1 MKELTKTN
9 YFQTLIE
16 QGVIANKNLL
26 NMNITFANLA
36 SSIRN
41 AFKGSSLKQFNQEM
55 TKSKQEIDPI
65 IMLLDELRKELK
77 ACGKT
82 DMSKSV
88 EQFEQKLKDSKS
100 TAEEL
105 TNSINRNLNG
115 KYTQETSNYFDKM
128 LFKGEQNETFSMLQE
143 LQKELR
149 SCGDIDTAKSVK
161 EFEIQLRKT
170 VSTSK
175 EQIDKIKDRLNTLF
189 SKEDS
194 LKFSKSLEPKKAEI
208 TIDTVINQLQ
218 ALQRQYSSIGDS
230 SSSKAISEYLKQL
243 RTDTIDFEGQLQSLK
258 TNMAICL
265 GTEEIKKLENAFRK
279 AREPLTATELIT
291 EKLKTLEK
299 ELRACGETAKA
310 NKIKEYMQDNYKETS
325 NLDYMMKTLRVD
337 IEKTFGIDE
346 VKKFDK
352 ALKDVNNTTKVT
364 KKSNFANNLKTVL
377 GIGGAVT
384 AIRDSA
390 RFLKEANDETV
401 NYGETVNLF
410 NVSMGKG
417 LEGLNQYYEKA
428 VKFQNDLQEKLGA
441 NIAESMNYQ
450 ALFNSMSKSMG
461 ISAKYAYILS
471 ENFTKLGYDLAS
483 LYNINPENAM
493 QKLRA
498 GLAGQTK
505 PLRDLGLDITQQ
517 SLQPIVDS
525 LGIDRSIKNMSQ
537 AEKMI
542 LRYIAVLNQAKIAQ
556 GDFANTMNSPANQL
570 RIFNA
575 QVVAFKRNMGNLWQG
590 FLGGILPYVNAI
602 MMVINELLKMVAK
615 LFGFEVSEQ
624 KVNISANIGADD
636 LASDLGTAGKKAKEL
651 KAQLMGFDEINNISL
666 QDNSGSGGSEG
677 GAKGTGID
685 QRLLDAMK
693 EYDNLMD
700 KVKNKAT
707 EIRDNI
713 LDWLGFTRDVNG
725 NLKWSWSDMNG
736 IAKTL
741 AVITGI
747 VGGIYVIGKI
757 TKLVMWIKNLKD
769 ILISGKGATTTFGL
783 GIQTI
788 GKFINGVKGGFSNLT
803 SWVSMVVGQYKI
815 FRSQGN
821 GVISSLKLTNSSL
834 KETGQGLSS
843 FVSKGVGVVAG
854 LAGITAGS
862 ALTYATMKD
871 FTTGAIDS
879 SEAVVKLTAGL
890 SGATL
895 AGAAAGSQFGTV
907 GTIIGGV
914 AGLTTSAVTA
924 FMGYKDGI
932 ESLNIPTTTLTEEI
946 NSLTQEVDSNRQAHE
961 NAVKSIKDT
970 YESQIVEAQYAE
982 NLSKQLMGLVDSNG
996 KVKEGNEERVKFIL
1010 GEMNNALGTEYKLNG
1025 NLITKNGE
1033 VVTSY
1038 KDLQKSIKET
1048 IEAKKKEAE
1057 QTAITELYKEDLKEQ
1072 IKLERDKARLQE
1084 EYAKAEIEYNNLMA
1098 KGLSDWTLTH
1108 DENYKQIIENY
1119 TNIANELNETRDASL
1134 EMANNVEKD
1143 LKRLTNSQIENTGI
1157 LSQEMINQQQVSSE
1171 TLQNMVSSN
1180 TQAWEENYNNMDN
1193 ATKSTMLAQSTTIDN
1208 WSPKIEQKWKEMA
1221 SNSADN
1227 FLNGISQVEPD
1238 TQAKILATV
1247 TTTQNMTPQMA
1258 TAWSNLANKSFM
1270 DFTSA
1275 LSKVEPSTQDEILK
1289 SITTTKGLTGT
1300 TAQVWAVLASTS
1312 KERYNSAL
1320 SSLDEDTAKKVQ
1332 SAVDRINAKQ
1342 WEANRAG
1349 EGLADEVE
1357 RGVNT
1362 LDTTEAG
1369 KQAVNGVAE
1378 GINKNKNNRN
1388 LWDSL
1393 KGLKDTVVNGI
1404 KGLLGIHSPSRIM
1417 RDLVGK
1423 FIPLGIAEGIEA
1435 KSGTVYASIKKLNE
1449 GIKINARDFVI
1460 DTNQFIDYGQISGT
1474 ISTQSKISVDNSM
1487 IERMGQACYNAFVN
1501 AMRTQGIK
1509 ADVKIKPDKD
1519 GIFKVVQTEAEE
1531 YAMQTGESPFPVM
1544 A

>member
-1 MKELTKTN
+1 MKTRADYNATLEDQIKVDVAEAKREINELKVSISGLKTSIDSIGKSNGLINFNKQIKQTKD
-9 YFQTLIE
+9 F
-16 QGVIANKNLL
+16 G
-26 NMNITFANLA
+26 
-36 SSIRN
+36 SSI
-41 AFKGSSLKQFNQEM
+41 KGALNFGMIITGARRTWSL
-55 TKSKQEIDPI
+55 
-65 IMLLDELRKELK
+65 
-77 ACGKT
+77 
-82 DMSKSV
+82 
-88 EQFEQKLKDSKS
+88 LKDM
-100 TAEEL
+100 
-105 TNSINRNLNG
+105 TNES
-115 KYTQETSNYFDKM
+115 
-128 LFKGEQNETFSMLQE
+128 
-143 LQKELR
+143 
-149 SCGDIDTAKSVK
+149 
-161 EFEIQLRKT
+161 
-170 VSTSK
+170 
-175 EQIDKIKDRLNTLF
+175 
-189 SKEDS
+189 
-194 LKFSKSLEPKKAEI
+194 
-208 TIDTVINQLQ
+208 
-218 ALQRQYSSIGDS
+218 
-230 SSSKAISEYLKQL
+230 
-243 RTDTIDFEGQLQSLK
+243 IDFV
-258 TNMAICL
+258 
-265 GTEEIKKLENAFRK
+265 
-279 AREPLTATELIT
+279 
-291 EKLKTLEK
+291 
-299 ELRACGETAKA
+299 ET
-310 NKIKEYMQDNYKETS
+310 T
-325 NLDYMMKTLRVD
+325 
-337 IEKTFGIDE
+337 
-346 VKKFDK
+346 
-352 ALKDVNNTTKVT
+352 
-364 KKSNFANNLKTVL
+364 
-377 GIGGAVT
+377 
-384 AIRDSA
+384 
-390 RFLKEANDETV
+390 
-401 NYGETVNLF
+401 NLF

-428 VKFQNDLQEKLGA
+428 VKFQNDLQEKLGV

-461 ISAKYAYILS
+461 ISAKYAYTLS

-556 GDFANTMNSPANQL
+556 GDFANTMDSPANQL

-624 KVNISANIGADD
+624 KVNISAGIGADD
-636 LASDLGTAGKKAKEL
+636 LADDLGNAGKKAKEL

-666 QDNSGSGGSEG
+666 QDNSGSGSSSG
-677 GAKGTGID
+677 GATGID

-707 EIRDNI
+707 EIRDKMME
-713 LDWLGFTRDVNG
+713 WLGFTRNDDGTWKLKEGLTNLEKILDVV
-725 NLKWSWSDMNG
+725 KMTG
-736 IAKTL
+736 IAFGTWKVSKTITNLLKNLGVLNGKQAFQLSFGITLLATGIFAQYKGTKHLLDGDIDLFTLLETFLGTSGGALGIVNILKATKLGKTL
-741 AVITGI
+741 SLGNKLKAGFGIMLGIQGVQVFLDGINEGDIKKTVFGVLESITSLSVAFNGLF
-747 VGGIYVIGKI
+747 GK
-757 TKLVMWIKNLKD
+757 KLLTSIKNTTGSIATFGIGVVKSFKD
-769 ILISGKGATTTFGL
+769 ARTSGLSLGKSFLEAGSCAKDLIGKGA
-783 GIQTI
+783 
-788 GKFINGVKGGFSNLT
+788 
-803 SWVSMVVGQYKI
+803 
-815 FRSQGN
+815 
-821 GVISSLKLTNSSL
+821 
-834 KETGQGLSS
+834 
-843 FVSKGVGVVAG
+843 GVVAG

-871 FTTGAIDS
+871 FTTGTIDTG
-879 SEAVVKLTAGL
+879 EAVLKLTAGL
-890 SGATL
+890 GGATL
-895 AGAAAGSQFGTV
+895 AGAAAGSQFGTL
-907 GTIIGGV
+907 GTIVGGV

-961 NAVKSIKDT
+961 NAIKSIKDT
-970 YESQIVEAQYAE
+970 YENQMVEAQYAE

-1033 VVTSY
+1033 VVDSY
-1038 KDLQKSIKET
+1038 KGLQKSIKET

-1072 IKLERDKARLQE
+1072 IKLERDKAKLQE

-1108 DENYKQIIENY
+1108 DENCKQIIENY

-1134 EMANNVEKD
+1134 EMANNVEND
-1143 LKRLTNSQIENTGI
+1143 LKRLTDSQIENTGI
-1157 LSQEMINQQQVSSE
+1157 LSQEMINQQQVSNE

-1193 ATKSTMLAQSTTIDN
+1193 TTKATMLAQSTTIDK
-1208 WSPKIEQKWKEMA
+1208 WTPIIEQKWKEMA

-1247 TTTQNMTPQMA
+1247 TTTQNMTPQMT
-1258 TAWSNLANKSFM
+1258 TAWSNLANKSFT
-1270 DFTSA
+1270 DFATA
-1275 LSKVEPSTQDEILK
+1275 LSQVEPTTQNEILK
-1289 SITTTKGLTGT
+1289 SITKTKGLTGT
-1300 TAQVWAVLASTS
+1300 TALVWAELASTS
-1312 KERYNSAL
+1312 KERYNTAL

-1332 SAVDRINAKQ
+1332 SAVDKINAKQ

>member
-1 MKELTKTN
+1 MKTRADYNATLEDQIKVDVAEAKREINELKVSISGLKTSIDSIGKSNGLINFNKQIKQTKD
-9 YFQTLIE
+9 F
-16 QGVIANKNLL
+16 G
-26 NMNITFANLA
+26 
-36 SSIRN
+36 SSIKEALNFGMIITGARRTW
-41 AFKGSSLKQFNQEM
+41 SL
-55 TKSKQEIDPI
+55 
-65 IMLLDELRKELK
+65 
-77 ACGKT
+77 
-82 DMSKSV
+82 
-88 EQFEQKLKDSKS
+88 LKDM
-100 TAEEL
+100 
-105 TNSINRNLNG
+105 TNES
-115 KYTQETSNYFDKM
+115 
-128 LFKGEQNETFSMLQE
+128 
-143 LQKELR
+143 
-149 SCGDIDTAKSVK
+149 
-161 EFEIQLRKT
+161 
-170 VSTSK
+170 
-175 EQIDKIKDRLNTLF
+175 
-189 SKEDS
+189 
-194 LKFSKSLEPKKAEI
+194 
-208 TIDTVINQLQ
+208 
-218 ALQRQYSSIGDS
+218 
-230 SSSKAISEYLKQL
+230 
-243 RTDTIDFEGQLQSLK
+243 IDFV
-258 TNMAICL
+258 
-265 GTEEIKKLENAFRK
+265 
-279 AREPLTATELIT
+279 
-291 EKLKTLEK
+291 
-299 ELRACGETAKA
+299 ET
-310 NKIKEYMQDNYKETS
+310 T
-325 NLDYMMKTLRVD
+325 
-337 IEKTFGIDE
+337 
-346 VKKFDK
+346 
-352 ALKDVNNTTKVT
+352 
-364 KKSNFANNLKTVL
+364 
-377 GIGGAVT
+377 
-384 AIRDSA
+384 
-390 RFLKEANDETV
+390 
-401 NYGETVNLF
+401 NLF

-428 VKFQNDLQEKLGA
+428 VKFQNDLQEKLGV

-461 ISAKYAYILS
+461 ISAKYAYTLS

-556 GDFANTMNSPANQL
+556 GDFANTMDSPANQL

-624 KVNISANIGADD
+624 KVNISAGIGADD
-636 LASDLGTAGKKAKEL
+636 LADDLGNAGKKAKEL

-666 QDNSGSGGSEG
+666 QDNSGSGSSSG
-677 GAKGTGID
+677 GATGID

-707 EIRDNI
+707 EIRDKMME
-713 LDWLGFTRDVNG
+713 WLGFTRNDDGTWKLKEGLTNLEKILDVV
-725 NLKWSWSDMNG
+725 KMTG
-736 IAKTL
+736 IAFGTWKVSKTITNLLKNLGVLNGKQAFQLSFGITLLATGIFAQYKGTKHLLDGDIDLFTLLETFLGTSGGALGIVNILKATKLGKTL
-741 AVITGI
+741 SLGNKLKAGFGIMLGIQGVQVFLDGINEGDIKKTVFGVLESITSLSVAFNGLF
-747 VGGIYVIGKI
+747 GK
-757 TKLVMWIKNLKD
+757 KLLTSIKNTTGSIATFGIGVVKSFKD
-769 ILISGKGATTTFGL
+769 ARTSGLSLGKSFLEAGSCAKDLIGKGA
-783 GIQTI
+783 
-788 GKFINGVKGGFSNLT
+788 
-803 SWVSMVVGQYKI
+803 
-815 FRSQGN
+815 
-821 GVISSLKLTNSSL
+821 
-834 KETGQGLSS
+834 
-843 FVSKGVGVVAG
+843 GVVAG

-871 FTTGAIDS
+871 FTTGTIDTG
-879 SEAVVKLTAGL
+879 EAVLKLTAGL
-890 SGATL
+890 GGATL
-895 AGAAAGSQFGTV
+895 AGAAAGSQFGTL
-907 GTIIGGV
+907 GTIVGGV

-961 NAVKSIKDT
+961 NAIKSIKDT
-970 YESQIVEAQYAE
+970 YENQMVEAQYAE

-1033 VVTSY
+1033 VVDSY
-1038 KDLQKSIKET
+1038 KGLQKSIKET

-1072 IKLERDKARLQE
+1072 IKLERDKAKLQE

-1108 DENYKQIIENY
+1108 DENCKQIIENY

-1134 EMANNVEKD
+1134 EMANNVEND
-1143 LKRLTNSQIENTGI
+1143 LKRLTDSQIENTGI
-1157 LSQEMINQQQVSSE
+1157 LSQEMINQQQVSNE
-1171 TLQNMVSSN
+1171 TLQNMVISN
-1180 TQAWEENYNNMDN
+1180 TQAWEENYNNMDST
-1193 ATKSTMLAQSTTIDN
+1193 TKATMLAQSTTIDK
-1208 WSPKIEQKWKEMA
+1208 WTPIIEQKWKEMA

-1247 TTTQNMTPQMA
+1247 TTTQNMTPQMT
-1258 TAWSNLANKSFM
+1258 TAWSNLANKSFT
-1270 DFTSA
+1270 DFATA
-1275 LSKVEPSTQDEILK
+1275 LSQVEPTTQNEILK
-1289 SITTTKGLTGT
+1289 SITKTKGLTGT
-1300 TAQVWAVLASTS
+1300 TALVWAELASTS
-1312 KERYNSAL
+1312 KERYNTAL

-1332 SAVDRINAKQ
+1332 SAVDKINAKQ

-1460 DTNQFIDYGQISGT
+1460 DTNQFINYRQISGT
-1474 ISTQSKISVDNSM
+1474 ISTQSKISVDNGM

>member
-1 MKELTKTN
+1 MKTRVD
-9 YFQTLIE
+9 Y
-16 QGVIANKNLL
+16 
-26 NMNITFANLA
+26 
-36 SSIRN
+36 N
-41 AFKGSSLKQFNQEM
+41 A
-55 TKSKQEIDPI
+55 
-65 IMLLDELRKELK
+65 
-77 ACGKT
+77 
-82 DMSKSV
+82 
-88 EQFEQKLKDSKS
+88 
-100 TAEEL
+100 
-105 TNSINRNLNG
+105 
-115 KYTQETSNYFDKM
+115 
-128 LFKGEQNETFSMLQE
+128 
-143 LQKELR
+143 
-149 SCGDIDTAKSVK
+149 
-161 EFEIQLRKT
+161 
-170 VSTSK
+170 
-175 EQIDKIKDRLNTLF
+175 
-189 SKEDS
+189 
-194 LKFSKSLEPKKAEI
+194 
-208 TIDTVINQLQ
+208 
-218 ALQRQYSSIGDS
+218 
-230 SSSKAISEYLKQL
+230 
-243 RTDTIDFEGQLQSLK
+243 
-258 TNMAICL
+258 
-265 GTEEIKKLENAFRK
+265 
-279 AREPLTATELIT
+279 
-291 EKLKTLEK
+291 TLED
-299 ELRACGETAKA
+299 
-310 NKIKEYMQDNYKETS
+310 QV
-325 NLDYMMKTLRVD
+325 RVD
-337 IEKTFGIDE
+337 IAEAKRGINELKVSISGLKTSVDNIG
-346 VKKFDK
+346 
-352 ALKDVNNTTKVT
+352 
-364 KKSNFANNLKTVL
+364 KSNGLNNFNKQIKQAT
-377 GIGGAVT
+377 GIGRNFKSILGFGTVVAGARK
-384 AIRDSA
+384 AWSL
-390 RFLKEANDETV
+390 LKEMTNESIDFVET
-401 NYGETVNLF
+401 TNLF

-417 LEGLNQYYEKA
+417 LNGLNQYYEKA
-428 VKFQNDLQEKLGA
+428 VKFQNDLQEKLGV

-461 ISAKYAYILS
+461 ISAKYAYTLS

-556 GDFANTMNSPANQL
+556 GDFANTMDSPANQL

-615 LFGFEVSEQ
+615 LFGFEVPEQ
-624 KVNISANIGADD
+624 KVNISASVGADD
-636 LASDLGTAGKKAKEL
+636 LASDLGNAGKKAKEL

-666 QDNSGSGGSEG
+666 PDNSSGSSGSSGGG
-677 GAKGTGID
+677 VGGID
-685 QRLLDAMK
+685 KRLLDAMK

-707 EIRDNI
+707 DIRDKMME
-713 LDWLGFTRDVNG
+713 WLGFVRNDDGTWKLKEGLTNFEKILDV
-725 NLKWSWSDMNG
+725 
-736 IAKTL
+736 AKTIGVAIGTWKISNTITNLLKNLGILKGKQAFQL
-741 AVITGI
+741 AFGITLLATGI
-747 VGGIYVIGKI
+747 FAQYKGTKHLLDGDVDLFTLLETFLGTAGGAFGITSILKA
-757 TKLVMWIKNLKD
+757 TKLGKTLSLGNKLKVGFGVM
-769 ILISGKGATTTFGL
+769 L
-783 GIQTI
+783 GIQGVQVFLDGINEGDAKKTLLGAFEGVTSLSVAFNGLFGKKLTTSIKNTI
-788 GKFINGVKGGFSNLT
+788 GS
-803 SWVSMVVGQYKI
+803 
-815 FRSQGN
+815 
-821 GVISSLKLTNSSL
+821 ISSFGIATVSSF
-834 KETGQGLSS
+834 KNARANGLSLGQS
-843 FVSKGVGVVAG
+843 FVQAGKDAGSFISKGAGVVAG

-961 NAVKSIKDT
+961 NAIKSIKDT
-970 YESQIVEAQYAE
+970 YENQIVEAQYAE

-1108 DENYKQIIENY
+1108 DENCKQIIENY
-1119 TNIANELNETRDASL
+1119 TNIANKLNETRDASL

-1143 LKRLTNSQIENTGI
+1143 LKRLTDSQIENTGI

-1193 ATKSTMLAQSTTIDN
+1193 TTKATMLAQSTTIDN

-1247 TTTQNMTPQMA
+1247 TTTQNMTPQMT
-1258 TAWSNLANKSFM
+1258 TAWSNLANKSFT
-1270 DFTSA
+1270 DFTTA
-1275 LSKVEPSTQDEILK
+1275 LSQVEPTTQNEILK
-1289 SITTTKGLTGT
+1289 SITKTKGLTGT
-1300 TAQVWAVLASTS
+1300 TALVWAELASTS

-1332 SAVDRINAKQ
+1332 SAVDKINAKQ

-1378 GINKNKNNRN
+1378 GINKNKNNRT

-1423 FIPLGIAEGIEA
+1423 FIPLGIAEGIDSE
-1435 KSGTVYASIKKLNE
+1435 SNSVYDSIQKLNE
-1449 GIKINARDFVI
+1449 GIKINAKDFKI
-1460 DTNQFIDYGQISGT
+1460 DTNQFMDYGQISGA
-1474 ISTQSKISVDNSM
+1474 ISTQSKINVDNSM

-1501 AMRTQGIK
+1501 AMKTEGIK
-1509 ADVKIKPDKD
+1509 TNVKIEPDKD
-1519 GIFKVVQTEAEE
+1519 GIFKVVQTGAEE
-1531 YAMQTGESPFPVM
+1531 YAMQTGENPFPVM